1 MPSLK
6 RHLFFY
12 SIKSQGL
19 FDPANDRDACGVGF
33 VGELS
38 KVPTRQNVV
47 QALEMLVRMTHRG
60 ACGCEE
66 NTGDGAGILSSIP
79 HDFFVAVAP
88 ELGLPAQGEYGLGMF
103 YLPKDDKAGKYACVA
118 AIEAACAE
126 MRMEVLGWRDVPTD
140 AKLADLGDSA
150 LATEP
155 KVAQLFVKPMDAA
168 DGEIDLETKLY
179 VLRRLAVVRV
189 KEARGASVTDVMDDF
204 YVNSL
209 SSRTVVY
216 KGQLKPDQV
225 MPYYPDLQDERFT
238 GYLSLVHSRF
248 STNTFPSWD
257 RAQPLHMLGHNGEI
271 NTLKGNANWMRARE
285 GLVDVTKKLGIS
297 KETQTAL
304 GLTIEGG
311 LSDSGAFDAVLELL
325 VRGGGRSL
333 AEAVMLMIPEAW
345 QNNPAMDADRRAFYE
360 FHSSKMEPWD
370 GPALVTFT
378 DGLQVGA
385 TLDRN
390 GLRPGRFYLTKS
402 GRIVMASEVGV
413 VDIDDADV
421 LQKGRLRPGNI
432 LLVDFEKGTVVQDTD
447 MKAEIAAK
455 RPYAQWVA
463 NQVIELDEVVKSVA
477 KKAPIERPTINGA
490 TEDEGIVGAL
500 APLRASGFTREALD
514 MILLPMVG
522 TGSEALGS
530 MGNDAP
536 LAVMS
541 EIPKLTFE
549 YFKQMFAQVT
559 NPPIDP
565 IREAVVTSLECMVG
579 PEGDLVT
586 TSETDAHR
594 LRLKSPLLT
603 VEQMEALKTMD
614 HRGWTSRVLDA
625 TYAVSE
631 GADGLEKALDRL
643 AKEASAAVADGV
655 ACVVLS
661 DRGQN
666 ADRVS
671 VSSLLSAG
679 AVHHHLVGTMERT
692 RVAVLLESSEARDV
706 HHICAL
712 TGFGADGVCPYLA
725 IDAIARLK
733 EDGLVPDDSVPL
745 DDLVENYFHAVEH
758 GMLKV
763 FAKMGISTLASYK
776 GAQIFE
782 ALGLNSDVVAKCFKG
797 TASRVEG
804 VGFDQ
809 LASDAM
815 KLHSMGFPTRDVT
828 GSQTKGR
835 AENTVLRNS
844 GEYHWRG
851 SKDGVPS
858 ERHLNDP
865 VAIQHLQAASRE
877 NSPAEYRKYADIT
890 DKLNEGCNLRGMLN
904 FASDKPPVDLEEV
917 EPASNIVKRF
927 CTGAM
932 SYGSISLEAHATLA
946 RAMNRLGG
954 KSNTGEGGENPL
966 RLVPNPDGS
975 NNAER
980 SAIKQVASGRFGV
993 TAHYLTNADEIQIK
1007 MAQGAKPGE
1016 GGELPGSKV
1025 QGDIAKTRMS
1035 TPGVGLIS
1043 PPPHHDI
1050 YSIEDLAQLIHDC
1063 KNSNPSARVSVKLV
1077 SENGVGTIAA
1087 GVVKG
1092 KADHVLIS
1100 GHDGGTG
1107 ASRWTGIKSAG
1118 LPWELGL
1125 AETQQTLV
1133 ANDLRGRTVLQT
1145 DGQLKTGRDLLVATL
1160 LGAEEWGL
1168 STAPLMTMG
1177 CIMMRKCHKNTC
1189 PVGIAT
1195 QDPELRAKFK
1205 GHEDDVVNFFFLLAE
1220 DLRQH
1225 MAALGYT
1232 SVDELIG
1239 RSDLLV
1245 PDANV
1250 LGARSKLHGIDL
1262 EKILTPSASIR
1273 PGAAV
1278 KNVTTQDHGLEDAL
1292 DISLIKAAQPAI
1304 SKGEAV
1310 MYDGVVSNVNR
1321 TVGTMLSHE
1330 ITKKYGLEGLPTGT
1344 VTVKLAGSA
1353 GQSLGAFACAGVTL
1367 EVTGDANDY
1376 VGKGLSGGEI
1386 VVTPPAVSTFKAEES
1401 IVIGNVAL
1409 YGATSGK
1416 AFFRGVA
1423 AERFAV
1429 RNSGAT
1435 TVVEGVGDH
1444 GCEYMTGGVVVILG
1458 PTGRNF
1464 AAGMSGGVAYI
1475 HDPNGAFEQNCN
1487 MELVDLYPIKEAED
1501 EELVHGLI
1509 VEHGE
1514 RTGSTVAS
1522 ALLSDWFTAK
1532 KQFVKVYP
1540 RDYKRVLESQK
1551 AAAKNAAEEEALG
1564 KEDAFEKLKSISS
1577 LADAKPADPTNNAL
1591 PLKVRPTRTESPKK
1605 LKGFVDYEREPLGY
1619 RDATERLKDWKEVH
1633 KHDNAE
1639 TTKTLLATQSARCMD
1654 CGTPFCHQTNSGCP
1668 LGNKIPEWNELVHQ
1682 NRWRDAL
1689 DRLHETNNFPEFTG
1703 RVCPAPCEG
1712 SCTLGIIENPV
1723 AIKSIECSIVDRGF
1737 AEGWIVPTPPAHRTG
1752 KKVVVIG
1759 SGPAGLAA
1767 ADQLNKAGHKV
1778 TVYERADRVGGLMM
1792 YGVPNMK
1799 ADKIEI
1805 VQRRADLLAAEGIDF
1820 VVNAHIGK
1828 EGHPSIAELRSN
1840 SDAVVLAC
1848 GATKPRDLPVDG
1860 RDLAGVHFAMEFLHA
1875 NTKSLLDSDLK
1886 DKQYID
1892 AAGKNVIVIG
1902 GGDTGTDCIGTSL
1915 RHGAT
1920 SVTNFELMTQ
1930 PPDERAKG
1938 NEWPEW
1944 PRIFRV
1950 DYGHEEATI
1959 KHGKDPRTYEVLTK
1973 EFIAAEDGSGA
1984 IAGVKTVG
1992 VKWIKDASDR
2002 MTFEEIEGSE
2012 KVWKADLVLL
2022 AMGFLG
2028 PEQGLAEKLGL
2039 DTDDRS
2045 NFKAEFGEFET
2056 SVPGV
2061 FAAGDCRR
2069 GQSLVVW
2076 AISEGRGAAA
2086 KVDAFL
2092 MGDDAKSAGKE
2103 NEQQAGKETPVSR

>member
-1 MPSLK
+1 M
-6 RHLFFY
+6 
-12 SIKSQGL
+12 
-19 FDPANDRDACGVGF
+19 
-33 VGELS
+33 GELN
-38 KVPTRQNVV
+38 KTPTRGNVV

-88 ELGLPAQGEYGLGMF
+88 ELALPAAGEYGLGMF
-103 YLPKDDKAGKYACVA
+103 YLPKGDPEGRAACVA
-118 AIEAACAE
+118 AVEAACAE
-126 MRMEVLGWRDVPTD
+126 MQMDVLGWRDVPTD
-140 AKLADLGDSA
+140 AAAADLGESA

-155 KVAQLFVKPMDAA
+155 EVAQLFVAPRILDS
-168 DGEIDLETKLY
+168 EVDLETRLY

-257 RAQPLHMLGHNGEI
+257 RAQPLHMMGHNGEI

-285 GLVDVTKKLGIS
+285 GLVDVTEKLGIS
-297 KETQTAL
+297 RETQKAL

-345 QNNPAMDADRRAFYE
+345 QNNPHMDPDRRAFYE
-360 FHSSKMEPWD
+360 FHSAKMEPWD

-378 DGLQVGA
+378 DGNQVGA

-413 VDIDDADV
+413 VDIDDADIA
-421 LQKGRLRPGNI
+421 QKGRLRPGNI
-432 LLVDFEKGTVVQDTD
+432 LLVDFEKGTVVQDAD

-455 RPYAQWVA
+455 RPYAEWVK
-463 NQVIELDEVVKSVA
+463 NQVIDLEEIVESASKA
-477 KKAPIERPTINGA
+477 KPLVRPKINGSTGDA
-490 TEDEGIVGAL
+490 GIVGAL

-522 TGSEALGS
+522 TGDEALGS

-586 TSETDAHR
+586 TSESDAHR
-594 LRLKSPLLT
+594 LRLESPLLT
-603 VEQMEALKTMD
+603 VEQMEALKVMD
-614 HRGWTSRVLDA
+614 HRGWKSRVLDA

-631 GADGLEKALDRL
+631 GPDGLERALSRL

-655 ACVVLS
+655 ACVVIS
-661 DRGQN
+661 DRAAS
-666 ADRVS
+666 ADRVA
-671 VSSLLSAG
+671 VSSLLAAG
-679 AVHHHLVGTMERT
+679 AVHHHLVDEMERT
-692 RVAVLLESSEARDV
+692 RVAVLLESAEARDV
-706 HHICAL
+706 HHMCAL

-733 EDGLVPDDSVPL
+733 EDGLVPDDSTSL
-745 DDLVENYFHAVEH
+745 DDLVANYFHAVEH

-782 ALGLNSDVVAKCFKG
+782 ALGLNAAVVAKCFKG

-809 LASDAM
+809 LAEDAIA
-815 KLHSMGFPTRDVT
+815 LHAMGFPARADA
-828 GSQTKGR
+828 SQTAGR
-835 AENTVLRNS
+835 AESATLRNA

-851 SKDGVPS
+851 AKDGVPA

-890 DKLNEGCNLRGMLN
+890 DKLNEGCNLRGMLA
-904 FASDKPPVDLEEV
+904 FASDREPVALEAV
-917 EPASNIVKRF
+917 EPASNIVRRF

-954 KSNTGEGGENPL
+954 KSNTGEGGENPK
-966 RLVPNPDGS
+966 RLVPNADGS
-975 NNAER
+975 HNAER

-993 TAHYLTNADEIQIK
+993 TAHYLTNSDEIQIK

-1025 QGDIAKTRMS
+1025 QGDIAVTRMS

-1195 QDPELRAKFK
+1195 QDPELRAKFA

-1220 DLRQH
+1220 DLRGH
-1225 MAALGYT
+1225 MAVLGYT
-1232 SVDELIG
+1232 SVDELVG

-1245 PDANV
+1245 PDENV
-1250 LGARSKLHGIDL
+1250 LGSRSKLHGIDL
-1262 EKILTPSASIR
+1262 ARILTPSASIR

-1278 KNVTTQDHGLEDAL
+1278 RNVSKQDHGLEQAL
-1292 DISLIKAAQPAI
+1292 DVALIAAAQPAI
-1304 SKGEAV
+1304 QGGALVDYS
-1310 MYDGVVSNVNR
+1310 GVVSNVNR

-1330 ITKKYGLEGLPTGT
+1330 ITKKHGAEGLPPGT
-1344 VTVKLAGSA
+1344 VNVKLAGSA
-1353 GQSLGAFACAGVTL
+1353 GQSLGAFTCRGVTL

-1386 VVTPPAVSTFKAEES
+1386 VVKPPAACDFAAEES
-1401 IVIGNVAL
+1401 IIIGNVAL

-1423 AERFAV
+1423 AERFCV
-1429 RNSGAT
+1429 RNSGASA
-1435 TVVEGVGDH
+1435 VVEGVGDH
-1444 GCEYMTGGVVVILG
+1444 GCEYMTGGVAVILG

-1464 AAGMSGGVAYI
+1464 AAGMSGGVAYVY
-1475 HDPNGAFEQNCN
+1475 DPLARFEENCN
-1487 MELVDLYPIKEAED
+1487 AELVDLYAIEEAED
-1501 EELVHGLI
+1501 EALVHGLI
-1509 VEHGE
+1509 KEHKE
-1514 RTGSTVAS
+1514 RTGSIVAS
-1522 ALLSDWFTAK
+1522 AILGDWFEAK
-1532 KQFVKVYP
+1532 KHFVKVYP
-1540 RDYKRVLESQK
+1540 RDYKRVLDAQK
-1551 AAAKNAAEEEALG
+1551 AAAANAAEAKALAE
-1564 KEDAFEKLKSISS
+1564 EDAFAKLVSMSS
-1577 LADAKPADPTNNAL
+1577 LASSDSGSSSEKTNNAL
-1591 PLKVRPTRTESPKK
+1591 PLKVRPTRTEAPKK
-1605 LKGFVDYEREPLGY
+1605 LRGFVDYEREPLGY
-1619 RDATERLKDWKEVH
+1619 RDPAERLKDWNEVH
-1633 KHDNAE
+1633 RHDGADA
-1639 TTKTLLATQSARCMD
+1639 TKSLLSTQSARCMD
-1654 CGTPFCHQTNSGCP
+1654 CGTPFCHQTNTGCP

-1682 NRWRDAL
+1682 GRWRDAL

-1723 AIKSIECSIVDRGF
+1723 TIKSIECSIVDRGF
-1737 AEGWIVPTPPAHRTG
+1737 AEGWIVPTPPAQRTG

-1759 SGPAGLAA
+1759 SGPAGMAA

-1799 ADKIEI
+1799 ADKMEI
-1805 VQRRADLLAAEGIDF
+1805 VQRRADLLAAEGVDF
-1820 VVNAHIGK
+1820 VVNAHIGA
-1828 EGHPSIAELRSN
+1828 EGHPSIAELRAG

-1848 GATKPRDLPVDG
+1848 GATKPRDLPVEG
-1860 RDLAGVHFAMEFLHA
+1860 RNLEGVHFAMEFLHA
-1875 NTKSLLDSDLK
+1875 NTKSLLDSGLADGK
-1886 DKQYID
+1886 YID
-1892 AAGKNVIVIG
+1892 AKGKKVVVIG

-1915 RHGAT
+1915 RHGCE
-1920 SVTNFELMTQ
+1920 SVVNFELMTQ
-1930 PPDERAKG
+1930 PPATRAKG
-1938 NEWPEW
+1938 NEWPQW

-1950 DYGHEEATI
+1950 DYGHEEAATRD
-1959 KHGKDPRTYEVLTK
+1959 GKDPRTYEVLTK
-1973 EFIAAEDGSGA
+1973 EFVPAADGSGK

-1992 VKWIKDASDR
+1992 VEWIKDPATGR
-2002 MTFEEIEGSE
+2002 MSFQEVEGSE
-2012 KVWKADLVLL
+2012 KVWEADLVLL

-2039 DTDDRS
+2039 ETDDRS

-2092 MGDDAKSAGKE
+2092 MGENASLGSGAADGK
-2103 NEQQAGKETPVSR
+2103 ASGKETPVSR

>member
-1 MPSLK
+1 M
-6 RHLFFY
+6 
-12 SIKSQGL
+12 
-19 FDPANDRDACGVGF
+19 
-33 VGELS
+33 GELS
-38 KVPTRQNVV
+38 KVPTRANVV

-79 HDFFVAVAP
+79 HDFFVAAAP
-88 ELGLPAQGEYGLGMF
+88 EIALPALGEYGLGMF
-103 YLPKDDKAGKYACVA
+103 YLPKGDPEGRAACVA
-118 AIEAACAE
+118 AVEAACAE
-126 MRMEVLGWRDVPTD
+126 MQMDVLGWRDVPTD
-140 AKLADLGDSA
+140 AAAADLGDSA

-155 KVAQLFVKPMDAA
+155 EVAQLFVKPTA
-168 DGEIDLETKLY
+168 DSEVDLETRLY

-257 RAQPLHMLGHNGEI
+257 RAQPLHMMGHNGEI

-285 GLVDVTKKLGIS
+285 GLVNVTEKLGIS
-297 KETQTAL
+297 SATQKAL

-345 QNNPAMDADRRAFYE
+345 QNNPHMDADRRAFYE
-360 FHSSKMEPWD
+360 FHSAKMEPWD

-378 DGLQVGA
+378 DGNQVGA

-413 VDIDDADV
+413 VDIDDEDV
-421 LQKGRLRPGNI
+421 AQKGRLRPGNI
-432 LLVDFEKGTVVQDTD
+432 LLVDFEKGTVVQDAD

-455 RPYAQWVA
+455 RPYAAWVK
-463 NQVIELDEVVKSVA
+463 NQVIDLEEIVKSAA
-477 KKAPIERPTINGA
+477 KVKPLALPAINGSTSDA
-490 TEDEGIVGAL
+490 GVVGAL

-514 MILLPMVG
+514 MILLPMIG
-522 TGSEALGS
+522 TGAEALGS

-541 EIPKLTFE
+541 EIPKLSFE

-603 VEQMEALKTMD
+603 VEQMEALKAMD

-631 GADGLEKALDRL
+631 GADGLERALSRL
-643 AKEASAAVADGV
+643 AAEASAAVADGV
-655 ACVVLS
+655 ACVVIS
-661 DRGQN
+661 DRAAS
-666 ADRVS
+666 ADRVA
-671 VSSLLSAG
+671 VSSLLAAG
-679 AVHHHLVGTMERT
+679 AVHHHLVDEMERT
-692 RVAVLLESSEARDV
+692 RVAVLLESAEARDV
-706 HHICAL
+706 HHMCAL

-733 EDGLVPDDSVPL
+733 EDGLVPDDSTPL
-745 DDLVENYFHAVEH
+745 DDLVANYFHAVEH

-782 ALGLNSDVVAKCFKG
+782 ALGLNAAVIAKCFKG

-809 LASDAM
+809 LAEDAM
-815 KLHSMGFPTRDVT
+815 ALHAMGFPARADA
-828 GSQTKGR
+828 SQTEGR
-835 AENTVLRNS
+835 AESATLRNA

-851 SKDGVPS
+851 AKDGVPA

-890 DKLNEGCNLRGMLN
+890 DRLNEGCNLRGMLA
-904 FASDKPPVDLEEV
+904 FASDREPVAVSAV
-917 EPASNIVKRF
+917 EPASNIVRRF

-932 SYGSISLEAHATLA
+932 SYGSISMEAHATLA

-954 KSNTGEGGENPL
+954 KSNTGEGGENPR
-966 RLVPNPDGS
+966 RLVPNADGS

-993 TAHYLTNADEIQIK
+993 TAHYLTNSDEIQIK

-1016 GGELPGSKV
+1016 GGELPGTKV

-1063 KNSNPSARVSVKLV
+1063 KNANPDARVSVKLV

-1195 QDPELRAKFK
+1195 QDPELRAKFA

-1220 DLRQH
+1220 DLRGH

-1232 SVDELIG
+1232 SVDELVG

-1245 PDANV
+1245 PDADV
-1250 LGARSKLHGIDL
+1250 LGSRSKLNGIDL
-1262 EKILTPSASIR
+1262 ARILTPSASIR

-1278 KNVTTQDHGLEDAL
+1278 RNVSKQDHGLEEAL
-1292 DISLIKAAQPAI
+1292 DVALIAAAQPAI
-1304 SKGEAV
+1304 QGGALVDYS
-1310 MYDGVVSNVNR
+1310 GVVSNVNR

-1330 ITKKYGLEGLPTGT
+1330 ITKKHGLEGLPPGT
-1344 VTVKLAGSA
+1344 VNVKLAGSA
-1353 GQSLGAFACAGVTL
+1353 GQSLGAFACRGVTL

-1386 VVTPPAVSTFKAEES
+1386 VVKPPATSDFVAEES

-1423 AERFAV
+1423 AERFCV
-1429 RNSGAT
+1429 RNSGASA
-1435 TVVEGVGDH
+1435 VVEGVGDH
-1444 GCEYMTGGVVVILG
+1444 GCEYMTGGDVVILG

-1464 AAGMSGGVAYI
+1464 AAGMSGGVAYVY
-1475 HDPNGAFEQNCN
+1475 DPFERFEQNCN
-1487 MELVDLYPIKEAED
+1487 LELVDLYAVEEAED
-1501 EELVHGLI
+1501 EALVHGLI
-1509 VEHGE
+1509 KEHLE

-1522 ALLSDWFTAK
+1522 AILGDWFEAK
-1532 KQFVKVYP
+1532 QKFVKVYP
-1540 RDYKRVLESQK
+1540 RDYKRVLDAQK
-1551 AAAKNAAEEEALG
+1551 AAAANAAEAKALEA
-1564 KEDAFEKLKSISS
+1564 EDAFAKLVSMSS
-1577 LADAKPADPTNNAL
+1577 LADEAEKTNNAL
-1591 PLKVRPTRTESPKK
+1591 PLKVRPTRTETPKK
-1605 LKGFVDYEREPLGY
+1605 LRGFVDYEREPLGY
-1619 RDATERLKDWKEVH
+1619 RDPNERLTDWNEVH
-1633 KHDNAE
+1633 RHDGAE
-1639 TTKTLLATQSARCMD
+1639 ATKSLLATQSARCMD
-1654 CGTPFCHQTNSGCP
+1654 CGTPFCHQTNTGCP

-1682 NRWRDAL
+1682 GRWRDAL

-1737 AEGWIVPTPPAHRTG
+1737 AEGWIVPTPPATRTG
-1752 KKVVVIG
+1752 KKVSVIG
-1759 SGPAGLAA
+1759 SGPAGMAA

-1799 ADKIEI
+1799 ADKLEI
-1805 VQRRADLLAAEGIDF
+1805 VQRRADLLAAEGVDF
-1820 VVNAHIGK
+1820 VVNAHIGA
-1828 EGHPSIAELRSN
+1828 EGHPSIADIRAS
-1840 SDAVVLAC
+1840 SDAVILAC
-1848 GATKPRDLPVDG
+1848 GATKPRDLPVEG
-1860 RDLAGVHFAMEFLHA
+1860 RALEGVHFAMEFLHA
-1875 NTKSLLDSDLK
+1875 NTKSLLDSGLADG
-1886 DKQYID
+1886 QYID
-1892 AAGKNVIVIG
+1892 AKGKKVVVIG

-1915 RHGAT
+1915 RHGCD
-1920 SVTNFELMTQ
+1920 SVVNFELMTQ
-1930 PPDERAKG
+1930 PPATRAKG
-1938 NEWPEW
+1938 NEWPQW

-1950 DYGHEEATI
+1950 DYGHEEAATRD
-1959 KHGKDPRTYEVLTK
+1959 GKDPRTYEVLTK
-1973 EFIAAEDGSGA
+1973 EFVAAADGSGK

-1992 VKWIKDASDR
+1992 VEWIKDSKTGR
-2002 MTFEEIEGSE
+2002 MSFEEVEGSE
-2012 KVWKADLVLL
+2012 KVWEADLVLL
-2022 AMGFLG
+2022 AMCFLG
-2028 PEQGLAEKLGL
+2028 PEQGLAEKLGM
-2039 DTDDRS
+2039 DVDDRS

-2092 MGDDAKSAGKE
+2092 MGEDKSALGRGAADGK
-2103 NEQQAGKETPVSR
+2103 ASGKETPVSR